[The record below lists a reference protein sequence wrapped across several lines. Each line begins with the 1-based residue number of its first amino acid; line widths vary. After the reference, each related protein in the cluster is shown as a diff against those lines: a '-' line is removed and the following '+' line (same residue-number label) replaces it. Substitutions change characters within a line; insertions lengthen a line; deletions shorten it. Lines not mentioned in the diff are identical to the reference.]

1 MVGVRLVRMR
11 LLMSKGKPLVMIVP
25 AEAAEIMIDKRQSKQ
40 LVDLALLASIVNLAI
55 FNARNG
61 PKWAYVIAA
70 FESKAAISYF
80 AYGRISP
87 PNGAPPLAARGS
99 NDPCLGIEI
108 RIQGMES

>member
-1 MVGVRLVRMR
+1 
-11 LLMSKGKPLVMIVP
+11 MSKGKPLVMIAP

-70 FESKAAISYF
+70 FE
-80 AYGRISP
+80 YGKISP

>member
-11 LLMSKGKPLVMIVP
+11 LLMSKGKPLVMIAP

-61 PKWAYVIAA
+61 PKWALPTEEYHHQT
-70 FESKAAISYF
+70 
-80 AYGRISP
+80 GHRPSP
-87 PNGAPPLAARGS
+87 PGGPTTHASG
-99 NDPCLGIEI
+99 
-108 RIQGMES
+108 